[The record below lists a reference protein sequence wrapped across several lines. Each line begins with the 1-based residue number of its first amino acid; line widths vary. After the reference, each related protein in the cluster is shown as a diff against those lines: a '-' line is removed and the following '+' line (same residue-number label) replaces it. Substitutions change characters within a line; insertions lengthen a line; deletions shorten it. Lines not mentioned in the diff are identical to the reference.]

1 MACYYLTKRVADMVS
16 GDSLFPPDFQV
27 PGQGADGG
35 EGKTDVQG
43 ESSPASTADTARDPF
58 EDSFTY
64 FDDIHGAIKLNQL
77 EADVIQTPEFRR
89 LFHLAQL
96 GLVPLVYPT
105 ASHSRG
111 MHSIAACHWAG
122 KLADCL
128 NQNTQRLARQLG
140 FKPIQITRAERV
152 LIRLAALLHDIS
164 HGPLSHDIE
173 RKTHYVYHGSTR
185 IRVKSQYGLYE
196 KHDDYKANPVL
207 YILLMDP
214 KRSVLARVLREY
226 SRSFVDLLLGDVK
239 SAPRLNGCG
248 QLLVEWHSQACEDIL
263 PSLLFHLLIYEKPEE
278 AHRHPIDV
286 AKEFDRKPE
295 AWTLGP
301 KGGKLHQAWYQPYRH
316 DIIGDTLSADL
327 LEYLQRDQD
336 RLGLKNRLDL
346 KLLDFYVLVPWKPAQ
361 PDPDCPPTFWNDR
374 YRCAI
379 DLMDHKRGTFRSERL
394 NDIFRMLDLRH
405 EIHEKAVH
413 HRVVQSAIAMLGR
426 AGQILRDQNC
436 FPELPE
442 LYGLPASSGTSA
454 TSSRAG
460 SQPTTPVLC
469 GDDHFL
475 SLLLQK
481 TNEIHTQK
489 TDETHNHSAS
499 MQPVE
504 FSMVWKLVERRLFRP
519 LLIIPGDRVPA
530 LLGNGS
536 SSLDE
541 HQLRWLAATVDGPFF
556 QPFFRAVSA
565 AIQCVLEHSLPRTV
579 EQVAEWLRELD
590 KIPRPSD
597 KVIFHTTPYKQLYKD
612 PKILVAVSRP
622 VSQTQEGLLV
632 DTLENLKDQ
641 GCVSGYLRDRVKA
654 GIRDAETKNEA
665 LWKIYVFISDGLFY
679 TGTLARLLSNLEC
692 AKQAG
697 AHRKCLLFAAW
708 VAAQAIRFAYDEAVG
723 MRQHAPED
731 SSEYWLNG
739 LPGEGDSADLVKRFS
754 YRLQAEP
761 VTSDRRGLDW
771 LGNWLRN
778 ISAVQVDQYLHQD
791 SPDSRLR
798 KCRDIRSR
806 YHEQVDAAA
815 VGQLVAALVPDPAK
829 QPPIEGLIKAAISS
843 GNTIG
848 KPELE
853 EIALRLGGAS
863 LAELQKLDAAKA
875 ARGQAFDDAL
885 RSIWHASVL

>member
-1 MACYYLTKRVADMVS
+1 MVP
-16 GDSLFPPDFQV
+16 GDSLFPPDSQV

-43 ESSPASTADTARDPF
+43 ESSPASTAGTARAPF
-58 EDSFTY
+58 VEDSFTY

-128 NQNTQRLARQLG
+128 NQNTQRLAGQLG

-173 RKTHYVYHGSTR
+173 RKTHYVYHASTR

-196 KHDDYKANPVL
+196 KHDDYEANPVL

-226 SRSFVDLLLGDVK
+226 SRSFADLLLGDVN
-239 SAPRLNGCG
+239 SAPHLNGCG
-248 QLLVEWHSQACEDIL
+248 QLLVEWSSQACEEIL

-278 AHRHPIDV
+278 AHRHSIKV
-286 AKEFDRKPE
+286 AKEFDREPE
-295 AWTLGP
+295 AWTLGS
-301 KGGKLHQAWYQPYRH
+301 KGDKLHQAWYQPYRH

-361 PDPDCPPTFWNDR
+361 PDPDCPPRFWDDR

-454 TSSRAG
+454 TSSGAG
-460 SQPTTPVLC
+460 SQPATPVLC

-489 TDETHNHSAS
+489 TDKTHDHSAS
-499 MQPVE
+499 IQPIE

-536 SSLDE
+536 SSPDE
-541 HQLRWLAATVDGPFF
+541 HQLRWLAATVDAPFF

-565 AIQCVLEHSLPRTV
+565 AMQCVLEHSLPRTV
-579 EQVAEWLRELD
+579 DQVAKWLSELD
-590 KIPRPSD
+590 KIPKPSN

-612 PKILVAVSRP
+612 PKILVAVSSP
-622 VSQTQEGLLV
+622 VSQPQKGLLV

-665 LWKIYVFISDGLFY
+665 LWKIYVFVSDGLFY
-679 TGTLARLLSNLEC
+679 TGTLARLLPNLEC

-708 VAAQAIRFAYDEAVG
+708 AAAQAVKFAYAEAMQNREAVRTTSRGYWLTEGATAQEWKDLVIRFSKRLE
-723 MRQHAPED
+723 
-731 SSEYWLNG
+731 SEYR
-739 LPGEGDSADLVKRFS
+739 GDDNVA
-754 YRLQAEP
+754 
-761 VTSDRRGLDW
+761 
-771 LGNWLRN
+771 NWLSN
-778 ISAVQVDQYLHQD
+778 ISAVQVDQYLHED
-791 SPDSRLR
+791 SPDSRLQ

-806 YHEQVDAAA
+806 YHEWVNSAA

-829 QPPIEGLIKAAISS
+829 RPHIKGLIEAAISS

-853 EIALRLGGAS
+853 EIVLRLARAS
-863 LAELQKLDAAKA
+863 ADELRELGPANA
-875 ARGQAFDDAL
+875 ARGQAFDDGL
-885 RSIWHASVL
+885 RSIWRVGVV

>member
-1 MACYYLTKRVADMVS
+1 
-16 GDSLFPPDFQV
+16 
-27 PGQGADGG
+27 
-35 EGKTDVQG
+35 
-43 ESSPASTADTARDPF
+43 
-58 EDSFTY
+58 
-64 FDDIHGAIKLNQL
+64 
-77 EADVIQTPEFRR
+77 
-89 LFHLAQL
+89 
-96 GLVPLVYPT
+96 
-105 ASHSRG
+105 
-111 MHSIAACHWAG
+111 
-122 KLADCL
+122 
-128 NQNTQRLARQLG
+128 
-140 FKPIQITRAERV
+140 
-152 LIRLAALLHDIS
+152 
-164 HGPLSHDIE
+164 
-173 RKTHYVYHGSTR
+173 
-185 IRVKSQYGLYE
+185 LYE
-196 KHDDYKANPVL
+196 KHDDYEANPVL

-226 SRSFVDLLLGDVK
+226 SRSFADLLLGDVN
-239 SAPRLNGCG
+239 SAPHLNGCG
-248 QLLVEWHSQACEDIL
+248 QLLEEWRSQACQEIL

-278 AHRHPIDV
+278 AHRHAIKV
-286 AKEFDRKPE
+286 AMEFDREP
-295 AWTLGP
+295 APWTLGVRNP
-301 KGGKLHQAWYQPYRH
+301 TSFIEAWYQPYRH

-361 PDPDCPPTFWNDR
+361 PDPHCPPTFWNDR

-536 SSLDE
+536 SSPDE
-541 HQLRWLAATVDGPFF
+541 HQLRWLAATVDAPFF

-565 AIQCVLEHSLPRTV
+565 AMQCVLEHSLPRAV
-579 EQVAEWLRELD
+579 EQVAQWLRELD
-590 KIPRPSD
+590 TIPRPSD

-632 DTLENLKDQ
+632 DTLENLVKNQ
-641 GCVSGYLRDRVKA
+641 SSVSAYLSKRVEA
-654 GIRDAETKNEA
+654 GIQDVETKNEA

-679 TGTLARLLSNLEC
+679 TGTLARLLPNLEC
-692 AKQAG
+692 ANQAG

-708 VAAQAIRFAYDEAVG
+708 AAAQAVKFAYAEAMQKREAVRTTSRG
-723 MRQHAPED
+723 
-731 SSEYWLNG
+731 YWLT
-739 LPGEGDSADLVKRFS
+739 EGATAQEWKDLVKRFS
-754 YRLQAEP
+754 KRLESEYRGDDNVA
-761 VTSDRRGLDW
+761 
-771 LGNWLRN
+771 NWLSN
-778 ISAVQVDQYLHQD
+778 ISAVQVDQYLHED
-791 SPDSRLR
+791 SPDSRLQ

-806 YHEQVDAAA
+806 FHEPGDRVDI
-815 VGQLVAALVPDPAK
+815 GSLVAKLVPEEEKERAK
-829 QPPIEGLIKAAISS
+829 LAIIEQLIRAGIPR
-843 GNTIG
+843 GNTISE
-848 KPELE
+848 PELAD
-853 EIALRLGGAS
+853 IVVRLGR
-863 LAELQKLDAAKA
+863 AELKQLEQLVDPKA
-875 ARGQAFDDAL
+875 ARGTRRDDILREIWKASAL
-885 RSIWHASVL
+885 